1 MIVAFEKILFTLRL
15 KQLGCTEIYD
25 IFCFNFNY
33 NFFKEPGDEGLI
45 FVHLILNCLIIRTS
59 FHGNIKDVFATI
71 SSLHAILRKRLQKT
85 FLTFL
90 VSFLVVKLAFS
101 LAKSVAWRNKERL
114 SRGSRRSLGGCPST
128 DLFKRVSCPLSWIKN
143 EGISEKTLALG
154 KW

>member
-59 FHGNIKDVFATI
+59 FHGNKTDVFATT
-71 SSLHAILRKRLQKT
+71 SSLHAILTKRLQKT

-101 LAKSVAWRNKERL
+101 LAKSVA
-114 SRGSRRSLGGCPST
+114 
-128 DLFKRVSCPLSWIKN
+128 
-143 EGISEKTLALG
+143 
-154 KW
+154 

>member
-59 FHGNIKDVFATI
+59 FHGNKKDVFATT
-71 SSLHAILRKRLQKT
+71 SSLHAIFNEKATKN
-85 FLTFL
+85 FSNFS
-90 VSFLVVKLAFS
+90 SFL
-101 LAKSVAWRNKERL
+101 
-114 SRGSRRSLGGCPST
+114 SRS
-128 DLFKRVSCPLSWIKN
+128 
-143 EGISEKTLALG
+143 
-154 KW
+154 